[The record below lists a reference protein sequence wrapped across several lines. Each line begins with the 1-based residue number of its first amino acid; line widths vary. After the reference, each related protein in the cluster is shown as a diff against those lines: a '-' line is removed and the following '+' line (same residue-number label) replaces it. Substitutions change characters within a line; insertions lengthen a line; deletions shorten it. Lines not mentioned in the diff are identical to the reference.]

1 MTGQA
6 DAIKQGAARAL
17 CELSPDN
24 RKPLKTEGHLSR
36 DPRAKE
42 EENMVLKRQEK
53 LHNSLNVKGNLIM
66 PKSEIH
72 PKWYPDAKVICNGE
86 VVMTTGSTQPELHV
100 DVWSGNHPFFTG
112 TQKILDTEG
121 RVDRF
126 MKKYGM
132 GSANSATTK
141 EQKEKKRF

>member
-1 MTGQA
+1 MA
-6 DAIKQGAARAL
+6 SKKL
-17 CELSPDN
+17 
-24 RKPLKTEGHLSR
+24 
-36 DPRAKE
+36 
-42 EENMVLKRQEK
+42 EK
-53 LHNSLNVKGNLIM
+53 HHNSQNVKGSLIM

-132 GSANSATTK
+132 GSTSSTPN
-141 EQKEKKRF
+141 EEKKVKKDT

>member
-1 MTGQA
+1 
-6 DAIKQGAARAL
+6 
-17 CELSPDN
+17 
-24 RKPLKTEGHLSR
+24 
-36 DPRAKE
+36 
-42 EENMVLKRQEK
+42 
-53 LHNSLNVKGNLIM
+53 M

-121 RVDRF
+121 RAVS
-126 MKKYGM
+126 Y
-132 GSANSATTK
+132 THLTLPTK
-141 EQKEKKRF
+141 RIV

>member
-1 MTGQA
+1 
-6 DAIKQGAARAL
+6 
-17 CELSPDN
+17 
-24 RKPLKTEGHLSR
+24 
-36 DPRAKE
+36 
-42 EENMVLKRQEK
+42 MVLRRQEK
-53 LHNSLNVKGNLIM
+53 PLNTQNVKFIM
-66 PKSEIH
+66 PKQEIH

-132 GSANSATTK
+132 GSTDEVDKDNTSK
-141 EQKEKKRF
+141 

>member
-1 MTGQA
+1 MLLSKALLELFANYLPITGNHL
-6 DAIKQGAARAL
+6 KQKVISVEILGQ
-17 CELSPDN
+17 
-24 RKPLKTEGHLSR
+24 RK
-36 DPRAKE
+36 
-42 EENMVLKRQEK
+42 EENMVLKKQEK
-53 LHNSLNVKGNLIM
+53 LHNSLNVKGILIM

-132 GSANSATTK
+132 GTTSSPSSQ
-141 EQKEKKRF
+141 EQKEEKRF

>member
-1 MTGQA
+1 M
-6 DAIKQGAARAL
+6 D
-17 CELSPDN
+17 
-24 RKPLKTEGHLSR
+24 LK
-36 DPRAKE
+36 K
-42 EENMVLKRQEK
+42 QEK
-53 LHNSLNVKGNLIM
+53 LHNFLNVKEGLTM

-132 GSANSATTK
+132 GSANADSSASK
-141 EQKEKKRF
+141 EQKEEKDSKK